1 MMLALARVMN
11 RSMIEIAAGDHVSCS
26 LYSVCATFC
35 GISV

>member
-1 MMLALARVMN
+1 MMLALARVMS
-11 RSMIEIAAGDHVSCS
+11 RSLIEIAAGDHGSCN